1 VKRFA
6 FFIHP
11 LNFEDV
17 VRVAP
22 QAANKRQSLVEKIL
36 EWTPSHVVSH
46 ITGLVSAQ
54 GEEAEGWFIA
64 LPLLPHMFLNLP
76 RERVFEK
83 VLQGAEIARQHGAQV
98 LGLGGFSS
106 IIGNGGVQVAE
117 LIPDIPVT
125 SGNSYTIATSIEATL
140 EASRRLGMD
149 LNQVTATVVG
159 ASGSIGSVCAQLL
172 APHVKKMVLVAR
184 NVKRLEKIAEI
195 INTMTGKA
203 PSLFSDV
210 SMGIRKSDI
219 IITATS
225 SSGNII
231 TPHDIKSGALICD
244 VSLPHDVC
252 REVAHLRPDVL
263 VIEGGLVEVPRNVTL
278 NYDFGY
284 PPDVA
289 LACMSETM
297 ALTLEGRF
305 EVYSIGRGIKLEKVK
320 EIAEIAKKQGFR
332 LAGFRSFDKIVT
344 DEMVE
349 RVRNL
354 AASKKKDEDLRMSA
368 AK

>member
-1 VKRFA
+1 MKRFA

-22 QAANKRQSLVEKIL
+22 QAANKRQPLVEKIL
-36 EWTPSHVVSH
+36 EWTPAHEVSH
-46 ITGLVSAQ
+46 ITGLVSAD

-64 LPLLPHMFLNLP
+64 MPLLPHMFLNLP
-76 RERVFEK
+76 KEKVFEK
-83 VLQGAEIARQHGAQV
+83 VLQGAEIARQRGAQI
-98 LGLGGFSS
+98 LGLGGFTS

-117 LIPDIPVT
+117 MIPDIPVT
-125 SGNSYTIATSIEATL
+125 SGNSFTIASSMEATL

-149 LNQVTATVVG
+149 LNEVTATVVG

-172 APHVKKMVLVAR
+172 APHVRKMVLVAR
-184 NVKRLEKIAEI
+184 NVKRLEKIAEVI
-195 INTMTGKA
+195 TSISGRT

-231 TPHDIKSGALICD
+231 TAHDIKSGALICD

-263 VIEGGLVEVPRNVTL
+263 VIEGGLIQVPQNVTL

-305 EVYSIGRGIKLEKVK
+305 EVYSIGRGIKLENVK
-320 EIAEIAKKQGFR
+320 EIAGIAKKQGFR

-344 DEMVE
+344 DEMIE
-349 RVRNL
+349 RVRTL
-354 AASKKKDEDLRMSA
+354 SAARRKDEDLRMSVGQ
-368 AK
+368 

>member
-1 VKRFA
+1 MKRFA

-22 QAANKRQSLVEKIL
+22 QAANKRQPLVEKIL
-36 EWTPSHVVSH
+36 EWTPAHEVSH
-46 ITGLVSAQ
+46 ITGLISAQ
-54 GEEAEGWFIA
+54 GEEAEGWFIV
-64 LPLLPHMFLNLP
+64 LPLLPHMFLSLP
-76 RERVFEK
+76 KEKVFEK
-83 VLQGAEIARQHGAQV
+83 VMQGAEIARKHGAQI

-117 LIPDIPVT
+117 MIPDIPVT
-125 SGNSYTIATSIEATL
+125 SGNSYTIATSIEATV

-184 NVKRLEKIAEI
+184 NVKRLEKIAEVI
-195 INTMTGKA
+195 SGLTGKM

-231 TPHDIKSGALICD
+231 TPHDIKTGALICD

-263 VIEGGLVEVPRNVTL
+263 VIEGGLIEVPRNVTL

-344 DEMVE
+344 DEMIE
-349 RVRNL
+349 RVRTL
-354 AASKKKDEDLRMSA
+354 SASRKKDEELRKSA
-368 AK
+368 G

>member
-1 VKRFA
+1 MKRFA
-6 FFIHP
+6 FFLHP

-22 QAANKRQSLVEKIL
+22 QAANKRQPLVEKIL
-36 EWTPSHVVSH
+36 EWTPAHVVSH

-54 GEEAEGWFIA
+54 GEEAEGWFIV
-64 LPLLPHMFLNLP
+64 LPLLPHMFLDLP
-76 RERVFEK
+76 KEKVFEK
-83 VLQGAEIARQHGAQV
+83 VMQGAEIARKHGAQI

-106 IIGNGGVQVAE
+106 IIGSGGVQVAE
-117 LIPDIPVT
+117 MIPDIPVT

-149 LNQVTATVVG
+149 LSQVTATVVG

-184 NVKRLEKIAEI
+184 NVKRLEKIGETISA
-195 INTMTGKA
+195 TTGKN
-203 PSLFSDV
+203 PTLYSDV

-231 TPHDIKSGALICD
+231 TPHDIKTGALICD

-263 VIEGGLVEVPRNVTL
+263 VIEGGLIEVPRNVTL

-289 LACMSETM
+289 LACMSETI

-344 DEMVE
+344 DEMIE
-349 RVRNL
+349 RVRTL
-354 AASKKKDEDLRMSA
+354 SASRKKDEDLRKSA
-368 AK
+368 G